1 MMTTNPCNYYSRS
14 AETAQT
20 TGKTIA
26 EGADM
31 INYVPCETKHE
42 KSTNFGLRK
51 EM

>member
-1 MMTTNPCNYYSRS
+1 MTTNPCNYYSDF

-31 INYVPCETKHE
+31 INYVPGETKHE
-42 KSTNFGLRK
+42 KSTDFGCRE